1 MTKPRSIDEVLD
13 TYKTEWVRSYSGDR
27 KQPSPKDN
35 AKQELKQLLLSE
47 MPKEKRSNVG
57 SSVSDFGWGLNNG
70 YNQALKEVQQTI
82 ERIMG

>member
-35 AKQELKQLLLSE
+35 AKQQLKQLLLSE
-47 MPKEKRSNVG
+47 MPGERSTEFMG
-57 SSVSDFGWGLNNG
+57 GEEANG
-70 YNQALKEVQQTI
+70 YNQAISDVQETI